1 LNLKKSFPSKRR
13 YRLSEHTVMI
23 NQAQSLLDQL
33 LNAGQRGGAAEAESP
48 GGPGFDLGQLL
59 NGKAGLATGAVA
71 GGLVGLLL
79 GDKGGRKIVGTAA
92 KLGGAALVGGLAYKA
107 YRDWQAQ
114 QNSATPSSPAASAPV
129 ATAAALPSPEGT
141 PFMPSAPSALEDLSA
156 RLLRAMVSAAKAD
169 GHITER
175 ERVRIT
181 SQLQSAGLGPE
192 LRGLLEAELARP
204 LDINAVAHLARSE
217 EEAAE
222 IYAASLLVVDPDL
235 PAEKAYLA
243 LLAARLKLDPKLVEH
258 LHANAAA
265 ITA

>member
-1 LNLKKSFPSKRR
+1 
-13 YRLSEHTVMI
+13 MI

-79 GDKGGRKIVGTAA
+79 GDKGGRKIAGTAA

-114 QNSATPSSPAASAPV
+114 QNSAAPSSPASAPV
-129 ATAAALPSPEGT
+129 AAAAALPSPEGT

-169 GHITER
+169 GHITDR

-181 SQLQSAGLGPE
+181 NQLQSAGLGPE

-204 LDINAVAHLARSE
+204 LDINAVADLARSE

>member
-1 LNLKKSFPSKRR
+1 
-13 YRLSEHTVMI
+13 
-23 NQAQSLLDQL
+23 
-33 LNAGQRGGAAEAESP
+33 
-48 GGPGFDLGQLL
+48 
-59 NGKAGLATGAVA
+59 
-71 GGLVGLLL
+71 
-79 GDKGGRKIVGTAA
+79 
-92 KLGGAALVGGLAYKA
+92 
-107 YRDWQAQ
+107 
-114 QNSATPSSPAASAPV
+114 
-129 ATAAALPSPEGT
+129 
-141 PFMPSAPSALEDLSA
+141 MPSAPSALEDLSA

-204 LDINAVAHLARSE
+204 LDINAVADLARSE

-243 LLAARLKLDPKLVEH
+243 LLAARLELDPKLVEH

>member
-1 LNLKKSFPSKRR
+1 
-13 YRLSEHTVMI
+13 M
-23 NQAQSLLDQL
+23 
-33 LNAGQRGGAAEAESP
+33 LNAGPQSGQAEQQAGG
-48 GGPGFDLGQLL
+48 GTGFDLGQLL

-79 GDKGGRKIVGTAA
+79 GGKGGRKIAGTAA

-114 QNSATPSSPAASAPV
+114 QNGSASSSPAGSAPV
-129 ATAAALPSPEGT
+129 ATTAAALPSPEGT

-156 RLLRAMVSAAKAD
+156 RLLRAMVAAAKAD

-175 ERVRIT
+175 ERARIT
-181 SQLQSAGLGPE
+181 GQLQSAGLGPE

-204 LDINAVAHLARSE
+204 LDINAIADLARSE

-222 IYAASLLVVDPDL
+222 IYAASLLVVDPEL

-243 LLAARLKLDPKLVEH
+243 LLAARLKLDPALVKH

>member
-1 LNLKKSFPSKRR
+1 
-13 YRLSEHTVMI
+13 MI

-79 GDKGGRKIVGTAA
+79 GDKGGRKIAGTAA

-114 QNSATPSSPAASAPV
+114 QNSAAPSSPAASAPV

-204 LDINAVAHLARSE
+204 LDINAVADLARSE